1 MPGSI
6 EIRHEAE
13 SRSIQSI
20 ERARRGDDRHREREK
35 ELETDV

>member
-20 ERARRGDDRHREREK
+20 AESETWRRSSPREK
-35 ELETDV
+35 VKEL

>member
-20 ERARRGDDRHREREK
+20 ERARRGDVETIVTERK
-35 ELETDV
+35 S